1 MNLFKN
7 KETNINIK
15 REKTQLN
22 KTINTFIIV
31 NNQNQIVL
39 LQNNST
45 LNYNSTSN
53 IKSTSELEFNNS
65 NNNSDNEQ
73 KIPTTLIYSKRKN
86 VSIIIDKNAELI
98 LRLPLK
104 ITMSEINS
112 IIQEKKKWIIEKI
125 ILVSE
130 KNKNKI
136 DRFFG
141 DGGKFMFLGKLH
153 KLNYSEKLKFA
164 VYFDGNEFY
173 TFLKE
178 DTEIKSHLEKWYKK
192 NAKKILTNRTIYFS
206 NLYGFEFKQV
216 KINSATSRWGSC
228 SWDNNINY
236 SWKLIQAPIFVID
249 YVVIHELV
257 HTKIKNH
264 SKEFWDKVSQCY
276 PNYLKAV
283 NWLKDNNFIIEFD

>member
-15 REKTQLN
+15 REKTQLI
-22 KTINTFIIV
+22 KTINTYIII
-31 NNQNQIVL
+31 NNKNQIVL
-39 LQNNST
+39 LEYNSNVNNSIT
-45 LNYNSTSN
+45 NSIT
-53 IKSTSELEFNNS
+53 
-65 NNNSDNEQ
+65 NSDDAK
-73 KIPTTLIYSKRKN
+73 KISTKLIYSKRKN
-86 VSIIIDKNAELI
+86 VSLIIDKNAELV

-104 ITMSEINS
+104 ISMSEINS

-125 ILVSE
+125 VLVSE

-141 DGGKFMFLGKLH
+141 DGGKFMFLGKIH
-153 KLNYSEKLKFA
+153 KLNYNEKLKLA
-164 VYFDGNEFY
+164 IYFDGNDFF

-178 DTEIKSHLEKWYKK
+178 DNEIKIYLEKWYKK
-192 NAKKILTNRTIYFS
+192 NAKNILTNRTIYFG
-206 NLYGFEFKQV
+206 NLYGFEFKNV

-257 HTKIKNH
+257 HTKVKNH
-264 SKEFWDKVSQCY
+264 SKEFWDKVGQCY
-276 PNYLKAV
+276 PNYMTAV